1 MAVLAFSQARLRCD
15 GPCQSRSRATSP
27 PSRCPR
33 PSQAED
39 AERCYSV
46 VGRIDY
52 IVGHEAFD
60 ITDDRNCT
68 LLDPVRQPFGHAS
81 FCLALTDS
89 RVHGFLLQRRPN
101 HSITSSA
108 LACSVSGTVRPS
120 ALAVCR
126 LLTSSNLVNWA
137 AFVIQSTTET
147 QSRYDICSGR
157 TRFSMTPTPSISQH
171 TRSPGCRNR
180 CGFMK

>member
-39 AERCYSV
+39 ADRCYSV

-68 LLDPVRQPFGHAS
+68 LLDPARQLFGHAS

-89 RVHGFLLQRRPN
+89 RVHGFLLQQWAAQGAIVTLACLTHASLGSYFDHPGRGQRSITTSPDALDSKRRLRTPVRLFAPFRDK
-101 HSITSSA
+101 ITSSA
-108 LACSVSGTVRPS
+108 QSLVPLRSGPAKDRAC
-120 ALAVCR
+120 
-126 LLTSSNLVNWA
+126 
-137 AFVIQSTTET
+137 QS
-147 QSRYDICSGR
+147 
-157 TRFSMTPTPSISQH
+157 
-171 TRSPGCRNR
+171 
-180 CGFMK
+180 

>member
-39 AERCYSV
+39 ADRCYSV
-46 VGRIDY
+46 VGHIDY
-52 IVGHEAFD
+52 IVGHEAFN

-68 LLDPVRQPFGHAS
+68 LLDPARQLFGHAS

-89 RVHGFLLQRRPN
+89 REHGFLLQRWAAQDRDCYARMF
-101 HSITSSA
+101 ITDASPRLILRSPWSHILASLASA
-108 LACSVSGTVRPS
+108 LRKATT
-120 ALAVCR
+120 
-126 LLTSSNLVNWA
+126 TSPLHWR
-137 AFVIQSTTET
+137 I
-147 QSRYDICSGR
+147 I
-157 TRFSMTPTPSISQH
+157 
-171 TRSPGCRNR
+171 
-180 CGFMK
+180 